1 LIREFH
7 LGGGEGL
14 RLVHMF
20 FIVRVVILLK
30 LSTVIS
36 KLERQAVHDGVNA
49 ASSSSLS
56 INVASKYK
64 SL

>member
-1 LIREFH
+1 M
-7 LGGGEGL
+7 
-14 RLVHMF
+14 LVHMF